1 MRIYLNCFFCL
12 AIFLFN
18 IQLSA
23 QDFTK
28 VDAQARATAFP
39 KNQDIKGLAKTLGTG
54 LTTEKEKV
62 RAIYVWITAN
72 IRYDVKS
79 FENRKELDPEEK
91 DALQE
96 PAIVLKRKSAVC
108 AGYSS
113 LFCALCEAA
122 GIEALVVTGITK
134 NHKGRVSRIGHA
146 WNLART
152 DGQWVLIDATWG
164 AGDVDLDEGKYTARF
179 KDSYFCMPPETSIL
193 DHYPEDPLFQL
204 LPQPLTVDEF
214 KQDRAVIQQKLSERT
229 SDKTQTGYNVKDS
242 LDAFVLLDSTVRI
255 QNSSLR
261 ILRFDPGN
269 NKGLYGLAMLQF
281 REASGMLKAVNEEI
295 NRLSPNQGNKQQLL
309 ETLDRNISQLTAVE
323 AKWNE
328 SIATLDKITGAGGY
342 YKPARQMVGI
352 VRRSLA
358 DCSKY
363 KESLVSMSQRLKK

>member
-1 MRIYLNCFFCL
+1 
-12 AIFLFN
+12 
-18 IQLSA
+18 
-23 QDFTK
+23 
-28 VDAQARATAFP
+28 
-39 KNQDIKGLAKTLGTG
+39 
-54 LTTEKEKV
+54 
-62 RAIYVWITAN
+62 
-72 IRYDVKS
+72 
-79 FENRKELDPEEK
+79 
-91 DALQE
+91 
-96 PAIVLKRKSAVC
+96 
-108 AGYSS
+108 
-113 LFCALCEAA
+113 
-122 GIEALVVTGITK
+122 
-134 NHKGRVSRIGHA
+134 
-146 WNLART
+146 
-152 DGQWVLIDATWG
+152 
-164 AGDVDLDEGKYTARF
+164 
-179 KDSYFCMPPETSIL
+179 MPPETSIL

-363 KESLVSMSQRLKK
+363 KESLVSMSKRLKK